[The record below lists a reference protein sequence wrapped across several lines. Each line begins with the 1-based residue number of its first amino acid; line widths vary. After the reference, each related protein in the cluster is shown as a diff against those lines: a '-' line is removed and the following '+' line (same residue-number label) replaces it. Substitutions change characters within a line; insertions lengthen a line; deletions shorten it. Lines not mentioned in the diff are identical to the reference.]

1 MENLKIKPNIE
12 TDQLA
17 SVQGISYRAG
27 LSIDYTT
34 FSSLIK
40 CFKCFA
46 DSGNLKKAKRAL
58 NIMFQSDFKPT
69 INDYNHLIRAA
80 GKSC

>member
-1 MENLKIKPNIE
+1 MKILKIKPNIE
-12 TDQLA
+12 TD
-17 SVQGISYRAG
+17 SIGIN
-27 LSIDYTT
+27 
-34 FSSLIK
+34 
-40 CFKCFA
+40 
-46 DSGNLKKAKRAL
+46 SGNLKKAKRAL